1 MSTPVKYDWVESEEW
16 LSWYKL
22 TPEQR
27 WRESEKLRQFFL
39 AAGGSLDA
47 EPDSQSPFYT
57 QTKER
62 EMPAHGRASVRLLRR
77 GGV

>member
-1 MSTPVKYDWVESEEW
+1 MIEDWVESEEW
-16 LSWYKL
+16 LRWYRL

-27 WRESEKLRQFFL
+27 WHESQQLREYFI

-47 EPDSQSPFYT
+47 EPDSQSPFHI
-57 QTKER
+57 KS
-62 EMPAHGRASVRLLRR
+62 MPRQASADGRTGVRLLRR